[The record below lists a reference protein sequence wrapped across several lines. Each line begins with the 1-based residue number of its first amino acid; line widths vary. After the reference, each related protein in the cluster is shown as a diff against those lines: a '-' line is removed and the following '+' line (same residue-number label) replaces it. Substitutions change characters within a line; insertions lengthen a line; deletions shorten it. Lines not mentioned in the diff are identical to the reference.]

1 VRPGADALAGAGAGS
16 DPIVEVVALGDG
28 RDLLVA
34 RPRDSGALLDE
45 EAFDSRDEYL
55 PYWAELWP
63 SAVALARA
71 VARRSVPGRR
81 VLELGCGLGLPGL
94 AAAAGGARVTL
105 TDWAPEAVVAAR
117 DNAARNGV
125 EIEALVCDWRAP
137 EALVARAPWDLV
149 LLADVLYEA
158 RNVAPLLELL
168 PRLGREVLLADPGR
182 ATAGPFLEAAVQ
194 RWALTARRDAR
205 VCVYRLQAR

>member
-1 VRPGADALAGAGAGS
+1 MV

-28 RDLLVA
+28 RDVLVA
-34 RPRDSGALLDE
+34 RPRDSAALLDE
-45 EAFDSRDEYL
+45 VAFDARDEYL

-63 SAVALARA
+63 SAIALARA
-71 VARRSVPGRR
+71 VARRALSGRR

-94 AAAAGGARVTL
+94 AAAVGGARVTL
-105 TDWAPEAVVAAR
+105 ADWAPEAVAAAR

-125 EIEALVCDWRAP
+125 EVEALVLDWRAP

-149 LLADVLYEA
+149 LLADVLYEE

-168 PRLGREVLLADPGR
+168 PQLGAEVLVADPGR
-182 ATAGPFLEAAVQ
+182 ATAEPFLTAVGE
-194 RWALTARRDAR
+194 RRTVRSRVDGCVTVHALHFGPE
-205 VCVYRLQAR
+205 